1 MGFGGAAGEGGLNT
15 TTRESSAGPG
25 WGQGWDRGV
34 PQAGAHWGY
43 SRHRGWGGV
52 WRRFLLTAALLLCF
66 IELLQRVQQLL
77 WGEDVRGPCGAE
89 GAKGSALLLYPPPSP
104 QHHAPLPMGSLV
116 QPPPPPNEVLPGN
129 ACREMDARGGLEW
142 GKGGGGRHEGM
153 DGVRGGSGMG
163 GGMMGTLLS
172 PARMQ

>member
-1 MGFGGAAGEGGLNT
+1 MGFGGAAGGRGGGLNT

-89 GAKGSALLLYPPPSP
+89 GAKGSALLLYPPPTP
-104 QHHAPLPMGSLV
+104 QLHAPLPMGSLV
-116 QPPPPPNEVLPGN
+116 QPPP
-129 ACREMDARGGLEW
+129 AKRGLTWKCLQRDGRPWGLGM
-142 GKGGGGRHEGM
+142 GKG
-153 DGVRGGSGMG
+153 RGWE
-163 GGMMGTLLS
+163 
-172 PARMQ
+172 A

>member
-1 MGFGGAAGEGGLNT
+1 MGFGGAAGGRGGGLNT

-89 GAKGSALLLYPPPSP
+89 GAKGSALLLYPPPTP
-104 QHHAPLPMGSLV
+104 QLHAPLPMGSLV
-116 QPPPPPNEVLPGN
+116 QPPPPRQTRSYLEMLAERWTPVGAWNGE
-129 ACREMDARGGLEW
+129 REGVGGMRGWMALGGAVEW
-142 GKGGGGRHEGM
+142 GEG
-153 DGVRGGSGMG
+153 
-163 GGMMGTLLS
+163 
-172 PARMQ
+172 